1 MASWFAVDHLDVER
15 LLTDWRWLCPNRM
28 SLVARNVFGDLFLC
42 DEAGQIHR
50 LDVGV
55 GKLLTVAHSKA
66 QFEELAT
73 AKREEWF
80 AESDMDAA
88 ATRGLNPNETQCI
101 GFSVPVVFREGG
113 APDTAYIADLY
124 EHVSFLGDLHEQ
136 IANLPDGAQVW
147 LVIGDKQQ
155 YRGQ

>member
-1 MASWFAVDHLDVER
+1 
-15 LLTDWRWLCPNRM
+15 
-28 SLVARNVFGDLFLC
+28 
-42 DEAGQIHR
+42 
-50 LDVGV
+50 
-55 GKLLTVAHSKA
+55 
-66 QFEELAT
+66 
-73 AKREEWF
+73 
-80 AESDMDAA
+80 MDAA
-88 ATRGLNPNETQCI
+88 ATRGLKPNETQCI

-136 IANLPDGAQVW
+136 IANLPDGAQVR